1 MISSGVCVLRD
12 FFSCTDINDN
22 VSHQIYPVY
31 GMSATSQFRPKK
43 TYSKMFVA
51 LSGWETVGEQKL
63 ISHGIFKQV
72 QSQIS
77 NVIEPAA
84 AQLIP
89 IASELNSVYRQI
101 DLLEVYIPYSSRS
114 NFITDIDCIIKG
126 LILRVNE
133 NIRQM
138 TTKVERT
145 ELALR
150 REERAL
156 SDNKPTSMW
165 KEPER
170 AKIFRAV
177 DYVENGKLK
186 DPRENTHS
194 LRTSLPS

>member
-1 MISSGVCVLRD
+1 
-12 FFSCTDINDN
+12 
-22 VSHQIYPVY
+22 
-31 GMSATSQFRPKK
+31 MSAIPQFLFKK
-43 TYSKMFVA
+43 TYFKTFVA
-51 LSGWETVGEQKL
+51 PSSPVGRHARPNQSWLS
-63 ISHGIFKQV
+63 KQA

-77 NVIEPAA
+77 NIIEPAA
-84 AQLIP
+84 EQLIP

-101 DLLEVYIPYSSRS
+101 DLLEVYIPCSSPS
-114 NFITDIDCIIKG
+114 NLNAGIDYITQC

-170 AKIFRAV
+170 TTNFHAV

-186 DPRENTHS
+186 DPQETTPVRPHS
-194 LRTSLPS
+194 AIATTF

>member
-1 MISSGVCVLRD
+1 MPNTPSPRHFEAVSLPPEVAVEIAAYLRSSLFAPLSSNISRLRD
-12 FFSCTDINDN
+12 ECN
-22 VSHQIYPVY
+22 VSISV
-31 GMSATSQFRPKK
+31 
-43 TYSKMFVA
+43 
-51 LSGWETVGEQKL
+51 QKDIL
-63 ISHGIFKQV
+63 QDA

-101 DLLEVYIPYSSRS
+101 DLLE
-114 NFITDIDCIIKG
+114 G

-138 TTKVERT
+138 TSKVERT

-186 DPRENTHS
+186 DPRETIRS
-194 LRTSLPS
+194 PRPSLPS

>member
-1 MISSGVCVLRD
+1 
-12 FFSCTDINDN
+12 
-22 VSHQIYPVY
+22 
-31 GMSATSQFRPKK
+31 MSATPQFPFKK
-43 TYSKMFVA
+43 TYFKMFVA
-51 LSGWETVGEQKL
+51 PFSSAGRPGGKHAKPNQSWLS
-63 ISHGIFKQV
+63 KQA

-77 NVIEPAA
+77 NIIEPAA

-89 IASELNSVYRQI
+89 IVSELNSVYRQI
-101 DLLEVYIPYSSRS
+101 DLLEVYIPCSSSS
-114 NFITDIDCIIKG
+114 NFNTGIDYIPQG

-170 AKIFRAV
+170 TKIFRAV

-186 DPRENTHS
+186 DPRETTP
-194 LRTSLPS
+194 LRPSVP